1 MMIRKRILPLLLII
15 ALLIPAT
22 ASAQEF
28 DSSAGVAALM
38 EASTGQFLYL
48 KNADEALPPASITKV
63 MTLLLAFEALE
74 SGQVAWEDTVIVSE
88 AAWRM
93 GGSQMFLDVNQ
104 EVSYGDLV
112 TGISVVSANDG
123 SVALAEHLYGS
134 EAAFVQR
141 MNLRAAELG
150 LTRTRFQNSTG
161 IPAPGH
167 EMSARDIAVLSRHL
181 ILTFPRILE
190 LETMREFTFNNIRQY
205 NRNPLLGK
213 FPGADGL
220 KTGWTEEA
228 GFCLAGTAEQDGVR
242 MISVVLNTANE
253 TERLTASSELLT
265 HGFRN
270 FKLTTAVAEG
280 MVVGEAEVKNGKQ
293 QSVFLSTTEEVNVVV
308 PIGREEEIELVVT
321 SPKDL
326 EAPVDAGT
334 EAATLEI
341 RLGEETLAT
350 TQLVTTE
357 DVARANIFVRL
368 LRAVGQFFRGLIKR
382 G

>member
-1 MMIRKRILPLLLII
+1 MYIRKRILSLLLII
-15 ALLIPAT
+15 AILIPAGG
-22 ASAQEF
+22 SAQEF

-74 SGQVAWEDTVIVSE
+74 SGQVDWEDTVIVSE

-93 GGSQMFLDVNQ
+93 GGSQMFLNVNQ
-104 EVSYGDLV
+104 EVTYGDLV

-150 LTRTRFQNSTG
+150 LTRTRFHNSTG

-181 ILTFPRILE
+181 IVSFPRILE

-242 MISVVLNTANE
+242 MISVVLNTADD
-253 TERLTASSELLT
+253 TERLTASQELLN

-270 FKLTTAVAEG
+270 FKLTTVATEG
-280 MVVGEAEVKNGKQ
+280 MVVGEAQVKNGKQ
-293 QSVFLSTTEEVNVVV
+293 QTVALSTTEEVNVIV
-308 PIGREEEIELVVT
+308 PTGREDEIERVVT

-326 EAPVDAGT
+326 EAPVEAGT

-341 RLGEETLAT
+341 RLGDETLAT
-350 TQLVTTE
+350 TELVTTE

-368 LRAVGQFFRGLIKR
+368 FRAIGQFFRGLIKR